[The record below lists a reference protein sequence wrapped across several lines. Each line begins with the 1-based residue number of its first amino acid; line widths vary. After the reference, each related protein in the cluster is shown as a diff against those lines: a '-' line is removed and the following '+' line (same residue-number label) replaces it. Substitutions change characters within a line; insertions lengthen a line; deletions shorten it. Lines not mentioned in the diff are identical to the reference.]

1 MSSIFPIIEGHA
13 EVRAVPILLRR
24 LAELHQNYNLQVLS
38 PFRVPKGQM
47 VNTDQFERAIEY
59 GARKLRQEG
68 GKGGILVLLDADDDC
83 PAELGPQLLARAN
96 QARGDI
102 QHRVVIAKN
111 EYEAWFLA
119 AAHSLRGQRSIR
131 QDAEPPP
138 DAEAVRDAKGYL
150 ERNLMIDGAYYSET
164 VDQPALTAI
173 FSIDEARVTPSFDK
187 LWRDFGSFLD

>member
-1 MSSIFPIIEGHA
+1 MS
-13 EVRAVPILLRR
+13 VV
-24 LAELHQNYNLQVLS
+24 
-38 PFRVPKGQM
+38 
-47 VNTDQFERAIEY
+47 
-59 GARKLRQEG
+59 
-68 GKGGILVLLDADDDC
+68 
-83 PAELGPQLLARAN
+83 
-96 QARGDI
+96 GDI